1 MHDDLK
7 HFEKRMTRDL
17 QSFQEHGRV
26 IERKKAVPA
35 RAGVRGL
42 EVTLLVRIKKRSFLD
57 ERFTTVVDTISKLE
71 ATIEARKRATDAGWP
86 YVAYTIDIV
95 PVK

>member
-1 MHDDLK
+1 MHDELK

-26 IERKKAVPA
+26 VECRKAVPA

-42 EVTLLVRIKKRSFLD
+42 EVTLLVRMKKRSFLD
-57 ERFTTVVDTISKLE
+57 EQFSTVVDTISKLE
-71 ATIEARKRATDAGWP
+71 AEIEARKRATAAGWP
-86 YVAYTIDIV
+86 YIAYVVDIV
-95 PVK
+95 AVK